1 MKHRALTQFPTR
13 AKAEKAAETIRAS
26 INEPVPVVTFSDLAD
41 RYIADVLPTLRLH
54 TQKTNLGNLKYLRD
68 KFDDRRLDAIKPIE
82 IQNWL
87 NDLKTRQGKE
97 MSRQTRQ
104 HIRNLAHN
112 MWRLAMMWEYVSMD
126 INPIS
131 LIKVTKGARE
141 KPRC

>member
-1 MKHRALTQFPTR
+1 
-13 AKAEKAAETIRAS
+13 
-26 INEPVPVVTFSDLAD
+26 
-41 RYIADVLPTLRLH
+41 
-54 TQKTNLGNLKYLRD
+54 
-68 KFDDRRLDAIKPIE
+68 
-82 IQNWL
+82 
-87 NDLKTRQGKE
+87 